1 MNRLGRHWHAYPCCL
16 MLAVLCVPWP
26 AGARS
31 TRLFFDVHPLKV
43 HNIKRG
49 HPIEQH
55 IALTNILND
64 VVTVKSIAI
73 EGASRLLALQET
85 VSVPF
90 TLAPAERVEIPVILS
105 GNKGSGWARLR
116 IVASTPRSD
125 KDISDQIKF
134 HYEVK

>member
-1 MNRLGRHWHAYPCCL
+1 MSGLGRGWYARL
-16 MLAVLCVPWP
+16 MLAVVCFPWLTS
-26 AGARS
+26 ARS
-31 TRLFFDVHPLKV
+31 PRIFFDVLPLKV

-55 IALTNILND
+55 IALTNILNE

-73 EGASRLLALQET
+73 EGASRILNLQET

-90 TLAPAERVEIPVILS
+90 ALAPAERIELPVILS
-105 GNKGSGWARLR
+105 GNKGSGSARLR

-125 KDISDQIKF
+125 KDISDHIKF